1 MSLAVRIIAIIL
13 VMVLLSFAGYYYMK
27 ETTGVKEV
35 VVEEKF
41 KLHDDLLGLS
51 FADDKIGW
59 AVGRYG
65 TIIHTTDG
73 GENWEYQKSG
83 TEATLLGVDTTS
95 VDKAWIV
102 GKEGT
107 VLSTADRGKTWK
119 KVTLGI
125 KDMLCDIQFFNA
137 QEGWIVGEF
146 ETVFH
151 TTNGGT
157 NWERQHGGEPPPID
171 VSQIGEDE
179 LVGEDFG
186 MEEEVYT
193 LNSVYFLDSQ
203 LGWAAGEY
211 GTVMHTKDGGATW
224 VKQDCGTENT
234 LMDVEFVRFKGK
246 LWGFVVGL
254 DSTIL
259 KSLDGGE
266 TWTKEKP
273 SKYGHYYGVTFRR
286 VGPSVVK
293 YDAFAVGQGIIAYYG
308 YLRNPALQNWMPPAE
323 MKTDISY
330 DWLSK
335 ICFISESGDEAI
347 AVGEGG
353 IILRAPAGGH
363 EWYPMNYPRKNAEQV
378 LNP

>member
-1 MSLAVRIIAIIL
+1 MSLTFRIIAIIL
-13 VMVLLSFAGYYYMK
+13 VMALLSLAGYYYMEK
-27 ETTGVKEV
+27 TTGVKEV
-35 VVEEKF
+35 IVEEKF
-41 KLHDDLLGLS
+41 ELHDDLLGLS
-51 FADDKIGW
+51 FANEKNGW

-65 TIIHTTDG
+65 TIVCTTDG
-73 GENWEYQKSG
+73 GESWEYQKSG
-83 TEATLLGVDTTS
+83 TMSTLLGVSNPS
-95 VDKAWIV
+95 VDQGWIV

-107 VLSTADRGKTWK
+107 VLHSTDKGKTWK
-119 KVTLGI
+119 KVSLGV
-125 KDMLCDIQFFNA
+125 KDMLCDVQFIDT

-151 TTNGGT
+151 TSDGGA

-171 VSQIGEDE
+171 ISQIGEDE

-186 MEEEVYT
+186 VEEEVYT
-193 LNSVYFLDSQ
+193 LNSVFFLDNQ
-203 LGWAAGEY
+203 LGWTAGEY
-211 GTVMHTKDGGATW
+211 GAVMHTKDGGKTW
-224 VKQDCGTENT
+224 VKQDCGTKNS
-234 LMDVEFVRFKGK
+234 LMDVEFILFEGK
-246 LWGFVVGL
+246 LWGFAVGL

-259 KSLDGGE
+259 ETVDGGE

-286 VGPSVVK
+286 VGPRVVK

-308 YLRNPALQNWMPPAE
+308 YMRNPALQNWMPPAE

-330 DWLSK
+330 DWLYR
-335 ICFISESGDEAI
+335 ICFISESGEEAI

-353 IILRAPAGGH
+353 LIVRAPAGGH
-363 EWYPMNYPRKNAEQV
+363 EWYLINYPKKSADQV